1 LDHADS
7 AWDPGSFVADGPPE
21 KGTGAEKGRWAI
33 QGETAGMAVARDGM
47 TGRQPAGRGPGWRF
61 PSREGFSIH
70 FMAQRIQTL
79 LIDDLDGGEAAGT
92 VRFGLDG
99 AEYEIDLSAA
109 HNDEL
114 RKELQQYLEHARRT
128 GTARSAVRTR
138 RGSAAVDTAK
148 VREWAKEQGIDV
160 KDRGR
165 VPANVVEQYQ
175 TAAGA

>member
-1 LDHADS
+1 
-7 AWDPGSFVADGPPE
+7 
-21 KGTGAEKGRWAI
+21 
-33 QGETAGMAVARDGM
+33 
-47 TGRQPAGRGPGWRF
+47 
-61 PSREGFSIH
+61 
-70 FMAQRIQTL
+70 MAQRIQTL
-79 LIDDLDGGEAAGT
+79 LIDDLDGGEAVDT

-114 RKELQQYLEHARRT
+114 RKALQQYLAHARRAV
-128 GTARSAVRTR
+128 GTAKSAARTR
-138 RGSAAVDTAK
+138 RGSAVDTAK